1 MERCPSM
8 KPPRY
13 SLNHPNYG
21 AELEAEIEPFLTEI
35 IDRVVDAGW
44 SKDATW
50 TALIS
55 LVADLERSTLETSET
70 DNLVKEVVSLLDNFR

>member
-1 MERCPSM
+1 M